1 MNFNF
6 DIVPKLVKSLRK
18 FLHDST
24 QRKRQVAIQK
34 KKESACIKKLNKKG
48 MKHIY
53 YCSCCDT
60 SIDIY
65 TCDKCD
71 LGLEACICEDPSM
84 NHYARHVAKMC
95 RSCFDDISKHDIEYL
110 EIMKGLKELPSCLI
124 FLRIVMDKLL
134 TLTPDSE
141 TKDIDRRENC
151 KASWDRLKQYMVD
164 CSSNLSED
172 NQDCQE
178 FRDQLRVSKAVK
190 SFVFG
195 EKLTMSEYRPV
206 TSEHIKQTEALLSD
220 HEALVSA
227 SFCSKHK
234 KRQYQYAKKK
244 TCVEVLIHGNWELAK
259 VVDINI
265 QQKSYKVVFENKA
278 IQINTWIPAQQV
290 RILSLSNYV
299 SRFAQEFNFKSHSKM
314 NMEELYGFFLKE
326 LNCKEFNAKEFLEEL
341 HGINNPLCMALMMV
355 SSMVNVIMVGNA
367 NETLHLWDAQN
378 AEKTKYRLNY
388 DCHDTDGSD
397 GCKLDIFK
405 TVDILTI
412 TYGLLFLV
420 PSFSSDVLSQ
430 FMYEPLLRVLRYE
443 EDDDPLSKKSA
454 QKTSTWCNPVN
465 ITNDP
470 TTILNMFTDN
480 ILPCLELSDL
490 PYTYIMAIFDQ
501 VDFFK
506 NLHIATRYH
515 ASRFTMSSP
524 EGSLKKKRS
533 KELMNMLVHMQ
544 LMECEPGNMIDHYQ
558 RNIRATKFKLNTT
571 YEFFSCFHNN
581 KPISKDLQKNI
592 LKILMDTTEQ
602 DFKSKLSS
610 LPKVL
615 KDQAKAR
622 KKLKHIS
629 KVSNIRG
636 NYFCNYQNNILY
648 KLNDVR
654 ASIRPKKQDLPET
667 SSSSSSASSS
677 SMASKEIK
685 EINESN
691 NLEDTELF
699 CEDDNS
705 YDSEHEDDMDED
717 EYDELMDDLDCVHRT
732 QDDSQHD
739 SQHDSQDSHGEVSS
753 LPQAEAFAV
762 KKHPSP
768 IDPNNHDNPDNEE
781 YLNDIATQLHTDFVP
796 LSLPCLSKRP
806 PTPQVDINILKQ
818 EIQHPTSKV
827 CLNNHDHI
835 KTAQQKA
842 KIEYAKKEKD
852 KKKALKHSN
861 KRPSSSMTNPTNN
874 TQPQHKKSKKE
885 MIQFLKKYHPDKYK
899 ELKRVAREKK
909 KQKKKQKKN
918 QN

>member
-6 DIVPKLVKSLRK
+6 DIVPELVKLLRE

-34 KKESACIKKLNKKG
+34 KKESACIKKQNKTG
-48 MKHIY
+48 TKHIY
-53 YCSCCDT
+53 YCSCCKT

-95 RSCFDDISKHDIEYL
+95 RSCFDDISKHDTEYL
-110 EIMKGLKELPSCLI
+110 EIMKGLKELPSYFI

-141 TKDIDRRENC
+141 ADDIDRRENC
-151 KASWDRLKQYMVD
+151 KVSWDRLKQYMVN
-164 CSSNLSED
+164 CSSNLNED
-172 NQDCQE
+172 NQEYQDV
-178 FRDQLRVSKAVK
+178 RDQLHVSKAIK

-220 HEALVSA
+220 EDARMSA
-227 SFCSKHK
+227 SFFSKNK
-234 KRQYQYAKKK
+234 KRQFAKKN
-244 TCVEVLIHGNWELAK
+244 TCVEVLIFGNWELAK

-265 QQKSYKVVFENKA
+265 QQKSYKVVLENKA
-278 IQINTWIPAQQV
+278 IQINTWIPAHQV

-314 NMEELYGFFLKE
+314 NMEQLYGFFLKKM
-326 LNCKEFNAKEFLEEL
+326 NSKEFNAKAFLEEL
-341 HGINNPLCMALMMV
+341 HDINNPLCMVLMMV
-355 SSMVNVIMVGNA
+355 SLMVGVNMEG
-367 NETLHLWDAQN
+367 NENGTFNLWDAQN
-378 AEKTKYRLNY
+378 FEKTKYRLNY
-388 DCHDTDGSD
+388 DCHDSD
-397 GCKLDIFK
+397 NSDEKLDIFK
-405 TVDILTI
+405 TIDILTI

-443 EDDDPLSKKSA
+443 VDDPLAKKSA

-470 TTILNMFTDN
+470 RTILNMFTN
-480 ILPCLELSDL
+480 NNTPCLELSDL

-524 EGSLKKKRS
+524 EGSSKKKRS

-558 RNIRATKFKLNTT
+558 KDIRATKFKLTT
-571 YEFFSCFHNN
+571 IYKLFSCFHNN
-581 KPISKDLQKNI
+581 NPIPKDLQKNI
-592 LKILMDTTEQ
+592 LKILLDTTEQ
-602 DFKSKLSS
+602 DFKNKLLS
-610 LPKVL
+610 LPQVL

-622 KKLKHIS
+622 KKLKYTS
-629 KVSNIRG
+629 KVSSIRG
-636 NYFCNYQNNILY
+636 KHFCNYQNNILI
-648 KLNDVR
+648 KLNDAHTSTR
-654 ASIRPKKQDLPET
+654 MTTKQDLPET
-667 SSSSSSASSS
+667 SSSSSSTSSS
-677 SMASKEIK
+677 SMASKET
-685 EINESN
+685 NEAN
-691 NLEDTELF
+691 NLKGTELF
-699 CEDDNS
+699 YEDDNS
-705 YDSEHEDDMDED
+705 YESEHEDDDMDED
-717 EYDELMDDLDCVHRT
+717 EYNKLMDENECNELVDDVDCVHNP
-732 QDDSQHD
+732 QDDL
-739 SQHDSQDSHGEVSS
+739 QDSHGAVSS

-762 KKHPSP
+762 KTHPSP
-768 IDPNNHDNPDNEE
+768 IDPNNHENPDNEE

-796 LSLPCLSKRP
+796 LSQPCLSKRP

-818 EIQHPTSKV
+818 ELQHPTSKV
-827 CLNNHDHI
+827 CLNNHDYI
-835 KTAQQKA
+835 QTAQQKA
-842 KIEYAKKEKD
+842 KIEFAKKQKD

-861 KRPSSSMTNPTNN
+861 KRPSSSMTNTTNIV
-874 TQPQHKKSKKE
+874 PLHKKSKKE
-885 MIQFLKKYHPDKYK
+885 LLRFLKKHHPKKYQ
-899 ELKRVAREKK
+899 ELKKIS
-909 KQKKKQKKN
+909 KQNQKTKATSKL
-918 QN
+918 